1 MGVCLKNIKCLV
13 TDLDGTLIRL
23 PVDWDYIR
31 EKVRLFLKT
40 EHPLKPLI
48 QSIDEIVHDEAL
60 IRAVFSIIEEY
71 EVKAIKTIRREPELR
86 EFLVD
91 LKNRGI
97 RIALVTQQGTRPA
110 KIALYKLGILDLFDL
125 IITRD
130 IIRRREDQLRKVLE
144 ITDIDAS
151 EVLFIGDAPWDY
163 EAGTSL
169 GCITIIV
176 GSRVPNAPV
185 RVDNFLELRKILWST
200 L

>member
-97 RIALVTQQGTRPA
+97 KIALVTQQGTRPA

-144 ITDIDAS
+144 IMDIDAS

-169 GCITIIV
+169 GCTTIVV

-185 RVDNFLELRKILWST
+185 RVDNFLELRKIL
-200 L
+200 